1 MDLVTGG
8 TGIVGVHV
16 LRELLH
22 RGRLVR
28 ALARAGSDTSI
39 VGRVFAH
46 YGDEALLDRIHW
58 VEGDLLDVLSLE
70 EAMDGVERV
79 FHAAAEVSFNPGD
92 TRKLDRVNRKGT
104 ANVVNAALRTHVK
117 LLVHVSS
124 TAAIGEVLSGRP
136 ATEDDA
142 FDPGGSHSPYADSKW
157 AAELEVERGRA
168 EGLEAVIA
176 NPCIVLGPGRGGRS
190 SMGLVD
196 RLARG
201 SRYYPPG
208 SNAVVDARDVAHAL
222 VELADKRA
230 ITGRYLLIGENL
242 SYRELFGKLATSF
255 GHPAPGF
262 ALRPWMLRAAASAS
276 TLLGPFLGGR
286 SLVTRHTV
294 RSSLARRSW
303 SAGRVKAELGMRF
316 RSAGE
321 AVANVA
327 AFRGRPGG

>member
-22 RGRLVR
+22 RGRPVR

-46 YGDEALLDRIHW
+46 YGDEALLERIHW

-70 EAMDGVERV
+70 EAMEGVAQV
-79 FHAAAEVSFNPGD
+79 FHAAAEVSFSPGD
-92 TRKLDRVNRKGT
+92 SRKLDRVNRKGT
-104 ANVVNAALRTHVK
+104 ANVVNAALRTNVP

-124 TAAIGEVLSGRP
+124 TAAIGDAPAGRP

-142 FDPGGSHSPYADSKW
+142 FDATETHSPYADSKW

-222 VELADKRA
+222 VELAEQRA
-230 ITGRYLLIGENL
+230 TTGRYLLIGENL
-242 SYRELFGKLATSF
+242 SYEELFEKLAKAF
-255 GHPAPGF
+255 GHPVPTF
-262 ALRPWMLRAAASAS
+262 ALRPWMLQLARFGSGMLRPFSSRAP
-276 TLLGPFLGGR
+276 LI
-286 SLVTRHTV
+286 TRHTV
-294 RSSLARRSW
+294 RSSLACRSW
-303 SAGRVKAELGMRF
+303 SAARVEAELGMRF
-316 RSAGE
+316 RSADE

-327 AFRGRPGG
+327 AFRRRSPG